1 MPRSTALSETRN
13 IGIMAHIDAGKTTTT
28 ERILFY
34 TGVNYKIGEVHDGA
48 ATMDWM
54 QQEQERGITITS
66 AATTCSWRDHRINI
80 IDTPGHVDFT
90 VEVERSLRVLD
101 GAVAVFCAVGGVEP
115 QSETVW
121 RQADTYRVPR
131 VAFVNKMD
139 RMGADFDNVVS
150 MIEDRLGARP
160 LPLQLPIGSEDA
172 FAGVVD
178 LLSEKALYWDDD
190 SLGAEF
196 RTDDIP
202 AEIADDAELARDHL
216 VERLADFDDEV
227 MAKYLDGQQ
236 VPVEELRAAVRKS
249 TLNLDIVPV
258 FCGSAFKNKGV
269 QPLLDA
275 VVEYLPS
282 PADVA
287 AVEGEVVATKKKGPK
302 NKREGEPAEIVTREA
317 SDDEPFAALVFK
329 IQSDKHSGSLAY
341 LRVYSGTAKSGEGLL
356 DASTGKKER
365 VNKFLQM
372 HANKR
377 QELNEIHAGDIVAA
391 VGLKNVVTGH
401 TLCSPKAPL
410 ILESLEFPDPVISI
424 AIEPK
429 TTADMD
435 KLDGSLDRL
444 AVEDPSFKV
453 STDDETGQKIISGM
467 GELHLEIIVDRLLRE
482 FGVDANV
489 GRPQVAYKETISATA
504 EGVGEYVK
512 QSTAGGGE
520 FAIVRVEVL
529 PGQTG
534 SGFVFENA
542 LAGGAVPAEYI
553 DAIEQGCEES
563 IDSGHLGGYPV
574 VDVTIRLVDAQLH
587 ETDSSERAFGIAAS
601 MAAND
606 GLGKASPVL
615 LEPIMNVEVVTPEEF
630 RGAVQGDLNGRRGQ
644 ITGIEMRGQSQVVK
658 AEVPLSEMFGYV
670 SSVRSMTQ
678 GRASYT
684 MQFEHYTQVPDNIL
698 QSIINPYG

>member
-1 MPRSTALSETRN
+1 MPRSVQLSQIRN

-66 AATTCSWRDHRINI
+66 AATTCSWKDHRINI

-101 GAVAVFCAVGGVEP
+101 GVVAVFCGVGGVEP

-121 RQADTYRVPR
+121 RQADRYGVPR
-131 VAFVNKMD
+131 IAFVNKMD
-139 RMGADFDNVVS
+139 RMGADFENVVS

-172 FAGVVD
+172 FSGVVD
-178 LLSEKALYWDDD
+178 LLERKALYWDDE

-196 RTDDIP
+196 RHDEIP
-202 AEIADDAELARDHL
+202 ADLADDAELARDRL
-216 VERLADFDDEV
+216 LERLADFDDEV
-227 MAKYLDGQQ
+227 MARYLEGEEI
-236 VPVEELRAAVRKS
+236 PVEDLRAAIRRS
-249 TLNLDIVPV
+249 TISLEIVPV

-269 QPLLDA
+269 QPLLDG
-275 VVEYLPS
+275 VVDFLPS
-282 PADVA
+282 PADVPP
-287 AVEGEVVATKKKGPK
+287 VEGIRVKDEKVVSRK
-302 NKREGEPAEIVTREA
+302 AE
-317 SDDEPFAALVFK
+317 DDEPFAALVFK
-329 IQSDKHSGSLAY
+329 IQSDKHAGSLAY
-341 LRVYSGTAKSGEGLL
+341 LRVYSGHAKAGQQVVN
-356 DASTGKKER
+356 AVTGKKER
-365 VNKFLQM
+365 VGRFLQM

-377 QELNEIHAGDIVAA
+377 QEVDEVFAGDIVAA
-391 VGLKNVVTGH
+391 VGLKNLVTGH
-401 TLCSPKAPL
+401 TLCATNAPVV
-410 ILESLEFPDPVISI
+410 LESLEFPDPVISI

-429 TTADMD
+429 TAADMD
-435 KLDGSLDRL
+435 KLGQSLDRL
-444 AVEDPSFKV
+444 AIEDPSFQV
-453 STDDETGQKIISGM
+453 TTDSETGQMIISGM

-489 GRPQVAYKETISATA
+489 GRPQVAYKETISAA
-504 EGVGEYVK
+504 AQGRGEYVK
-512 QSTAGGGE
+512 QTGGAGE
-520 FAIVRVEVL
+520 YAIVQVEVE
-529 PGQTG
+529 PGETG

-542 LAGGAVPAEYI
+542 IRGGAIPGDFIAAV
-553 DAIEQGCEES
+553 EQGCREATE
-563 IDSGHLGGYPV
+563 SGHLGGYPV
-574 VDVTIRLVDAQLH
+574 VDVKVKLVDGAAH
-587 ETDSSERAFGIAAS
+587 ETDSSERAFLIAGS

-606 GLGKASPVL
+606 GLRQASPVL
-615 LEPIMNVEVVTPEEF
+615 LEPIMSVEVVTPEEF
-630 RGAVQGDLNGRRGQ
+630 RGAIQGDLNGRRGQ
-644 ITGIEMRGQSQVVK
+644 ITGIEMRGGAQVVQ

-684 MQFEHYTQVPDNIL
+684 MQFSHYAQVPEAVMKGIVA
-698 QSIINPYG
+698 PY